1 MADIRAPRIAAMDI
15 ARGFAILC
23 VVVGHSGGFGIP
35 EEVINFC
42 FTFHMPLFFIVS
54 GYFMRPDLKL
64 DRAFFRK
71 NVRTLIYPYVLTSL
85 VVVLLTFIVGI
96 VLGHP
101 SVLAD
106 ARTMAIAAL
115 YGSGTNAGM
124 PEGIRYIGAIWFLL
138 ALFWARLF
146 LVAANSCPFTP
157 WIVAGLFTV
166 GYASVDHMLPWAI
179 QPGLCATL
187 FLYIGQKM
195 REQDVFALKR
205 LPGIIWVAIGGG
217 WLYTIVCGG
226 HLYMV
231 GNVYK
236 DGIAI
241 DVMGGVCGT
250 MCIIKLALILEQI
263 IPRITAGFALLGTA
277 TLPFFCMHLVELDV
291 LPWRSVIV
299 MLETLPL
306 PLWLTGLMLRFG
318 CIAILMIV
326 LYVTP
331 SFISGIFYPS
341 RRKNKSFLAD
351 SGRR

>member
-1 MADIRAPRIAAMDI
+1 
-15 ARGFAILC
+15 
-23 VVVGHSGGFGIP
+23 
-35 EEVINFC
+35 
-42 FTFHMPLFFIVS
+42 
-54 GYFMRPDLKL
+54 
-64 DRAFFRK
+64 
-71 NVRTLIYPYVLTSL
+71 
-85 VVVLLTFIVGI
+85 
-96 VLGHP
+96 
-101 SVLAD
+101 
-106 ARTMAIAAL
+106 
-115 YGSGTNAGM
+115 
-124 PEGIRYIGAIWFLL
+124 
-138 ALFWARLF
+138 
-146 LVAANSCPFTP
+146 
-157 WIVAGLFTV
+157 
-166 GYASVDHMLPWAI
+166 
-179 QPGLCATL
+179 
-187 FLYIGQKM
+187 
-195 REQDVFALKR
+195 
-205 LPGIIWVAIGGG
+205 
-217 WLYTIVCGG
+217 
-226 HLYMV
+226 MV